1 MKLKEHRFEGIY
13 TDGKRLFTK
22 SIAPGH
28 RPFDE
33 RVMKDEGIEYRQ
45 WDARKSK
52 LAAAILKGVKEIG
65 LMPGQ
70 TVLYLGCSHGYTPSF
85 VSDILG
91 KDGFMFALDFAPRVV
106 RDMVFVSEK
115 RKNIAPIIAD
125 ANHPES
131 YFYQTGIVDY
141 IYQDIAQKNQAE
153 IFLKNVDMFL
163 KQGGLAFIAVK
174 SRSVDITKKPR
185 TVFEEVRRKLEK
197 ELEIID
203 YRELEPFEMDH
214 CVFVCRKK

>member
-131 YFYQTGIVDY
+131 YFYQAGAVDY
-141 IYQDIAQKNQAE
+141 VYQDIAQKNQAE

-214 CVFVCRKK
+214 CIFVCRKK